1 MLPFVWCPGSATGVG
16 SLPGTDILAA
26 VRLALDECA
35 AFPFL
40 PELPARGPGAEMTGR
55 TLGLL
60 PDFAAQ
66 WGPTG
71 WSLSDRPGRDTRRAQ
86 AFLRQDLDTLEEA
99 AEGFTGPLKVQVTGP
114 WTLAATV
121 ELRSGRAA
129 VADSGAR
136 RDLAQALGAALVEH
150 VADLTRRLPGA
161 TLVLQVDEPAL
172 PNVLRGGIP
181 RPSGWGRLA
190 AVEAPEVELGLA
202 VTLRDLPHGLL
213 TLAHCCAA
221 EPPVGLLRAAGF
233 GALSLDASLVTP
245 ADDDAMGE
253 VVEAGL
259 GLLLGIT
266 TDTSGSTG
274 SGGSTGS
281 TAVRLAEPLTGL
293 WSRLGQAP
301 ERLAE
306 QVVVTPTCG
315 LASSSPAQAR
325 AALVQCVAVGRSLVE
340 NPEGVHG

>member
-1 MLPFVWCPGSATGVG
+1 MLPFVWDPGSATGVG

-99 AEGFTGPLKVQVTGP
+99 AEGFAGPVKVQVTGP

-121 ELRSGRAA
+121 ELRSGRAV
-129 VADSGAR
+129 VADHGAR
-136 RDLAQALGAALVEH
+136 RDLAQALGAALVDH
-150 VADLTRRLPGA
+150 VADLTKRLPHA
-161 TLVLQVDEPAL
+161 ALVLQLDEPAL
-172 PNVLRGGIP
+172 PNVLRGGVP

-202 VTLRDLPHGLL
+202 VALRDLPQGLL

-221 EPPVGLLRAAGF
+221 EPPVRLLRAAGF
-233 GALSLDASLVTP
+233 GALSLDASLLTP
-245 ADDDAMGE
+245 GDDDAMGE

-259 GLLLGIT
+259 GLLLGIA
-266 TDTSGSTG
+266 TDSGDRT
-274 SGGSTGS
+274 GGSTGN
-281 TAVRLAEPLTGL
+281 TAARLGAPVTSL
-293 WSRLGQAP
+293 WSRLGQNP
-301 ERLAE
+301 ERLPQ

-315 LASSSPAQAR
+315 LAGSSPAQAR
-325 AALVQCVAVGRSLVE
+325 AALAQCVAVGRSLVE
-340 NPEGVHG
+340 NPEGGHG